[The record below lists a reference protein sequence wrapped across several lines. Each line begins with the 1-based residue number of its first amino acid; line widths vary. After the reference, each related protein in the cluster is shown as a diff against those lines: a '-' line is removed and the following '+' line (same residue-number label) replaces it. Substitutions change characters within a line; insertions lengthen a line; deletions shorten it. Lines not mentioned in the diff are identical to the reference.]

1 MRRFLIAAASILALT
16 LGTAAL
22 AQTSGTG
29 TTEKSGSGAAT
40 SGTTSGSMSGTS
52 GTTSGSTPGRNSR
65 PDMACEHN
73 TPSNRMS
80 SSGPSDEKH
89 GAAKPAESECGP
101 AGTSGSSTSPGAR
114 GGGSGG
120 GGH

>member
-1 MRRFLIAAASILALT
+1 MKRLLVATASILALT

-29 TTEKSGSGAAT
+29 TTEKPGTSVGTSGST
-40 SGTTSGSMSGTS
+40 RGSMSGANN
-52 GTTSGSTPGRNSR
+52 TT
-65 PDMACEHN
+65 DKACEHR

-80 SSGPSDEKH
+80 SSGPSSEKH
-89 GAAKPAESECGP
+89 GAAKPAENDCGP

-114 GGGSGG
+114 GGGASGA
-120 GGH
+120 GH